1 MQKLKSLFI
10 SGYCTYLTL
19 VSAFSLYSYVS
30 SGSKAML
37 LTAILHII
45 GLSFFGH
52 LFLGK
57 PARTSALLPKWTIP
71 TVILGV
77 AVAYQSY
84 LEGNSSA
91 ISLVSIG
98 WLGWSLYLFWYS
110 GFGGKTSK
118 ALMIGSSLPDFSLNT
133 SSGVVVTR
141 QDLSTKPTLMIFY
154 RGNWC
159 PLCVAQ
165 VKEISGLYRELSE
178 MGVDVCLISPQPEGN
193 TQALAK
199 HFNVPFKFLIDK
211 DLKTAEVFG
220 IKAEAG
226 TPAGLEVLGY
236 DSDTV
241 RPTVLITDGDGKLVY
256 CDLTDNYRVRPEPEE
271 FIKVFEGM
279 GVSASS

>member
-19 VSAFSLYSYVS
+19 ISAFSLYSYLGS
-30 SGSKAML
+30 DSKAML

-45 GLSFFGH
+45 GLSFFGL

-77 AVAYQSY
+77 SVAYQSV
-84 LEGNSSA
+84 LEANTLA
-91 ISLVSIG
+91 IVLAAIG

-110 GFGGKTSK
+110 SFGGATSQ
-118 ALMIGSSLPDFSLNT
+118 ALVIGKPLPEFSLYSPAGET
-133 SSGVVVTR
+133 VTR
-141 QDLSTKPTLMIFY
+141 SELSRKPTLMIFY

-165 VKEISGLYRELSE
+165 VKEISAMYSQLNA
-178 MGVDVCLISPQPEGN
+178 MGVDVCLVSPQPERN
-193 TQALAK
+193 TQSLANR
-199 HFNVPFKFLIDK
+199 FNVPFRFLVDK
-211 DLKTAEVFG
+211 ELKTAEAFG
-220 IKAEAG
+220 IKADAG
-226 TPAGLEVLGY
+226 APSGLEALGY

-241 RPTVLITDGDGKLVY
+241 RPTVLITDREGTLVY
-256 CDLTDNYRVRPEPEE
+256 SDLTDNYRVRPEPEE
-271 FIKVFEGM
+271 FIKVFQGM
-279 GVSASS
+279 GLA